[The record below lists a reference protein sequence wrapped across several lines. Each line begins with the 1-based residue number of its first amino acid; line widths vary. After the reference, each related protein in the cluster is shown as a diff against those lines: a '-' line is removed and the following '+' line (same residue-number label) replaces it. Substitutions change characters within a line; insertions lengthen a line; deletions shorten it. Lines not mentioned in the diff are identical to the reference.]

1 VAGDKDNRNVEIEP
15 EEAQEAWK
23 VMLEQFKAEAL
34 RMQALSMQAYQVY
47 SKRTREVLLE
57 ASQKLKIQ
65 AETAQNDLTVIAV
78 EVGQEGQE
86 YLRMAA
92 QKSPDSIKDIT
103 DTFSAFSRLSFPS
116 QYKDYHVGIPFGM
129 SIATAF
135 KSKGLKLF
143 MCLHCFLQV
152 PSFPWGVS

>member
-1 VAGDKDNRNVEIEP
+1 VWDDKDNINVEIQP
-15 EEAQEAWK
+15 EEPQEAWK

-34 RMQALSMQAYQVY
+34 RIQALSMQAYEVY

-65 AETAQNDLTVIAV
+65 AEKAQKDLSVIAA
-78 EVGQEGQE
+78 EVGEEGQE

-92 QKSPDSIKDIT
+92 QKSPDSINDIT
-103 DTFSAFSRLSFPS
+103 DTFSALSKLTFPS

-129 SIATAF
+129 
-135 KSKGLKLF
+135 LKA
-143 MCLHCFLQV
+143 LHIT
-152 PSFPWGVS
+152 